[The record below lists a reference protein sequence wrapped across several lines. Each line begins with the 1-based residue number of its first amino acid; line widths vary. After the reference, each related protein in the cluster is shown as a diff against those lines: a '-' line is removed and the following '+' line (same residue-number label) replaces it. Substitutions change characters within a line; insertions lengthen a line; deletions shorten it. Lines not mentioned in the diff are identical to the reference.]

1 MQSYLVV
8 LRINGF
14 IDSGNIAGAQ
24 SKAEDIVK
32 NIKKLFKESEVN
44 IEISNRMKSDTLKIS
59 DNKSTK
65 EEQQQEN
72 PIEEQTENKIAKPE
86 KRKRGRPKG
95 VKRKH

>member
-14 IDSGNIAGAQ
+14 VDAGNIAGAQ

-32 NIKKLFKESEVN
+32 NIKKLFKESVAN
-44 IEISNRMKSDTLKIS
+44 VEISNRLKSDTLKIPDS
-59 DNKSTK
+59 SATNK
-65 EEQQQEN
+65 EQQQKDQADEQV
-72 PIEEQTENKIAKPE
+72 EEKFAKPT

-95 VKRKH
+95 VKRKS